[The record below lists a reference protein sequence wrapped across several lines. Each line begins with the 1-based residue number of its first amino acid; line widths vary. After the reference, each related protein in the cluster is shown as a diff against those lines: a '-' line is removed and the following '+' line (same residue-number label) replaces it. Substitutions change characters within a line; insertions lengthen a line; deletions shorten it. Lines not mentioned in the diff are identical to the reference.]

1 VTGACILWHGVESR
15 IQYIDQEKIS
25 SLAFWS
31 CHSTSALSPLTHIFA
46 SKPLQ
51 PPILLDGWDE
61 FDGIFHIFDR
71 VGQELDL
78 PQAKRN
84 RLVEWV
90 VMVRA
95 SITADNVT

>member
-1 VTGACILWHGVESR
+1 
-15 IQYIDQEKIS
+15 
-25 SLAFWS
+25 
-31 CHSTSALSPLTHIFA
+31 
-46 SKPLQ
+46 
-51 PPILLDGWDE
+51 LDGWDE